1 MTEGSFR
8 NWLHYKSHH
17 HKFDIFAQ
25 SAYCGTSIACS
36 MGICLKMHNV
46 TDYMAHP
53 SHYNITFVAT
63 NMSMVIYGNFKD
75 KYRYIVNLHYQ
86 TKWFYVCLHGVL
98 INRPTPPLLPQL
110 LVFYQRGQ
118 NLRLISQISAG
129 QLLMAYH
136 TNSTHIHP
144 SIRRPPPSRG
154 QNINLYDPGQD

>member
-1 MTEGSFR
+1 
-8 NWLHYKSHH
+8 
-17 HKFDIFAQ
+17 
-25 SAYCGTSIACS
+25 

-46 TDYMAHP
+46 TDYMAHQ
-53 SHYNITFVAT
+53 SHYNITYFVAT
-63 NMSMVIYGNFKD
+63 NMSMILFMGISKINTGRGRID
-75 KYRYIVNLHYQ
+75 RYIVNLHYQ
-86 TKWFYVCLHGVL
+86 TKLFYACLHCVL
-98 INRPTPPLLPQL
+98 INCPAPPHPPQL
-110 LVFYQRGQ
+110 VVFYQKGQ